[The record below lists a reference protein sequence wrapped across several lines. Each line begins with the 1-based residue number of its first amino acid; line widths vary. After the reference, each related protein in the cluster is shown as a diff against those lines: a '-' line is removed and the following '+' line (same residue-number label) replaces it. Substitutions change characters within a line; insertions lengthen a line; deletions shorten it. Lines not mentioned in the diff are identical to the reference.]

1 MAEILIHQTISQQP
15 RLESLTM
22 TVPGECVGRIIGRQG
37 DTIRYSMKQDKVT
50 PRKYVCKIVGH
61 IVDVCKYTNLFTLC
75 QLYYVFTRTSVGQKK

>member
-50 PRKYVCKIVGH
+50 PRKYVCKIIGH
-61 IVDVCKYTNLFTLC
+61 IIVDVCIQIYLH
-75 QLYYVFTRTSVGQKK
+75 YVSFIMYSLELQ